1 MSYREQKNKVDEKV
15 KRLKRVLL
23 FVFVVLLLAL
33 FIFSFFYPPESW
45 KYYFSKPK
53 VAAREGKEM
62 RVHYIDVGQGD
73 CIFIELPDGKTML
86 VDGGGVGAGTEKTV
100 LRYLNALKIDEIDYL
115 LITHADNDHC
125 GAIGEVV
132 RMKKIFNAY
141 LPATNEIKS
150 GAYAEAYAQL
160 SREECALH
168 EANGTVDLSNAGETP
183 YTLSF
188 LYPYTKGMVHGDN
201 EGSVVFWL
209 DYMGVSFLFT
219 GDAPVEV
226 EEKLLEQSRLGIL
239 DAAVQ
244 LDSTEILKVG
254 HHGSANS
261 SCEEFLQYL
270 NLETAVI
277 SCGKDNSYGHPSD
290 GVMEKLKDLSQDVYR
305 TDEAGHII
313 ITVTE
318 SGAYRVATL
327 KMKNE

>member
-15 KRLKRVLL
+15 KHLKRVLL

-168 EANGTVDLSNAGETP
+168 EANGTVDLSNADETP

-219 GDAPVEV
+219 GDAPTEV
-226 EEKLLEQSRLGIL
+226 EEELMRIHSLELLDEK
-239 DAAVQ
+239 VC
-244 LDSTEILKVG
+244 LDSTEIVKLG
-254 HHGSANS
+254 HHGSSQS
-261 SCEEFLQYL
+261 SSKSFLEYL
-270 NLETAVI
+270 NLETAI
-277 SCGKDNSYGHPSD
+277 LSCGANNSYGHPAE
-290 GVMEKLKDLSQDVYR
+290 GVMESLSNLSADVYR
-305 TDEAGHII
+305 TDEMGNII
-313 ITVTE
+313 VTV
-318 SGAYRVATL
+318 GADGKYTVKTL
-327 KMKNE
+327 KS